1 MLTESPACIVNH
13 TIVKYT
19 GFSDEWYML
28 WFNDILWLRTNAAE
42 GLEVD
47 EWMVEFPPNFYNKKT

>member
-19 GFSDEWYML
+19 GLSDEWYML